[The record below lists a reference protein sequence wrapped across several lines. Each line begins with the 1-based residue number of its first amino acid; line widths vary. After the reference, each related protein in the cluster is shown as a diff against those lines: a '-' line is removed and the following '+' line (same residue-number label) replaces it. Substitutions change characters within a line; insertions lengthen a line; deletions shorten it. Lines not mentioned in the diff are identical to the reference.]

1 MGIYQVIKE
10 PELYEV
16 AEADV
21 WQGAMVLGHSLR
33 DHGTK
38 KQLVAFVTLDS
49 LHTSTLD
56 ELKVW
61 EITTTIVD
69 LTNGLLYQEG
79 LWSAYPR

>member
-1 MGIYQVIKE
+1 
-10 PELYEV
+10 
-16 AEADV
+16 
-21 WQGAMVLGHSLR
+21 MVLGHSLR

-49 LHTSTLD
+49 LQTSTLD

-61 EITTTIVD
+61 EIMITIVD

-79 LWSAYPR
+79 L